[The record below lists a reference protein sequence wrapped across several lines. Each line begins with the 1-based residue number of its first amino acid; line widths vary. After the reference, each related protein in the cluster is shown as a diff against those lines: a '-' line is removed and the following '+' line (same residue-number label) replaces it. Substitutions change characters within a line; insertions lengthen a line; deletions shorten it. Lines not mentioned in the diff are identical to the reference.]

1 MDKGQTVNSFHLSRA
16 RGEQD
21 TTYEGGRNHRSVW
34 TITTKPFKEAHFATF
49 PPEIPRICIK
59 AGSKTGDTIL
69 DPFSGAGTV
78 GYVCEKL
85 NRKFI
90 GIELNPQY
98 VKMAEERIYN
108 VQPLFAG
115 LDL

>member
-1 MDKGQTVNSFHLSRA
+1 
-16 RGEQD
+16 
-21 TTYEGGRNHRSVW
+21 
-34 TITTKPFKEAHFATF
+34 
-49 PPEIPRICIK
+49 
-59 AGSKTGDTIL
+59 
-69 DPFSGAGTV
+69 V